1 MTLLLLAFHVQ
12 PALAQDKAAE
22 WKPAIVGHVNGIYP
36 QLGALYQDLHAA
48 PELAFQ
54 EVKTAARLASEMRA
68 LGFDVVEHVGKT
80 GVVAIYRNGPGPT
93 VMVRTELDA
102 LPMEEKTGLPYA
114 SKVRTVWQGRET
126 YVAHSCGHDVHMAAW
141 VGTAST
147 LVNMKDRWQGTL
159 MFVAQPAEEAIGGA
173 KAMLADGLFTRFSK
187 PDVAFALHATPAP
200 AGMIGYNV
208 GPVTSNSDGLLIV
221 FKGRGGHGSAPHR
234 TIDPIAI
241 AARFIVD
248 VQTVVSREKDP
259 TEFGVVTIG
268 SIQGGTA
275 GNIIP
280 DSVTLRGTIRSY
292 NPDVRTKLLAGVTRT
307 ANAAAAMAGAPEPQV
322 SLGEG
327 GHAVVNSETVVTRT
341 EAILRS
347 AFGSEKAKRW
357 PPITASED
365 FSAFLDEGVP
375 GMYFFIG
382 TYDPQQVAES
392 RKPGG
397 QPLPS
402 NHSPLF
408 APVPEPSIKTGVE
421 AMSLAVLG
429 SLPSR

>member
-1 MTLLLLAFHVQ
+1 
-12 PALAQDKAAE
+12 
-22 WKPAIVGHVNGIYP
+22 
-36 QLGALYQDLHAA
+36 
-48 PELAFQ
+48 
-54 EVKTAARLASEMRA
+54 
-68 LGFDVVEHVGKT
+68 
-80 GVVAIYRNGPGPT
+80 
-93 VMVRTELDA
+93 
-102 LPMEEKTGLPYA
+102 
-114 SKVRTVWQGRET
+114 
-126 YVAHSCGHDVHMAAW
+126 
-141 VGTAST
+141 
-147 LVNMKDRWQGTL
+147 
-159 MFVAQPAEEAIGGA
+159 
-173 KAMLADGLFTRFSK
+173 MLADGLFTRFPK

-200 AGMIGYNV
+200 FGYVGYNV
-208 GPVTSNSDGLLIV
+208 GPVTSNVDGLLIV

-268 SIQGGTA
+268 AIQGGTA

-307 ANAAAAMAGAPEPQV
+307 ANAAAAMAGAPEPQI
-322 SLGEG
+322 SMGEG
-327 GHAVVNSETVVTRT
+327 GPGVVNSEIVVTRT

-347 AFGSEKAKRW
+347 AFGTEKARRW
-357 PPITASED
+357 PPSTASED
-365 FSAFLDEGVP
+365 FSAFVNEGVP

-382 TYDPQQVAES
+382 TLDPQQVAES

-397 QPLPS
+397 QPVPS

-408 APVPEPSIKTGVE
+408 APVPEPSIKTGVQ